1 MKRIITFGVEA
12 NFKVFL
18 MEKIYL
24 LVNAMLIFML
34 EYFWR
39 IYIAE
44 KNEQNT
50 VLHQNT
56 CFWALM
62 VLLQGYNVNFWRM
75 GRKAVHYIWSF

>member
-62 VLLQGYNVNFWRM
+62 VLLQGYNFNFWRM